1 MGLFPQSGGAAG
13 DPQQQRKV
21 TAAARILRYSWFL
34 VGAAVLVVAWTFFS
48 QWMESRKIAS
58 EAAARKQRA
67 DAEAAEMMG
76 GNRFEILQFYAYPSI
91 VARGQSTDMCYS
103 VSNAKSVKLDP
114 PAVEVWPSQMR
125 CIDIKPEKTTDYTL
139 TIFDDAGKS
148 KTQTITITVAK

>member
-1 MGLFPQSGGAAG
+1 MGLFPQSGGMRG
-13 DPQQQRKV
+13 DPKQQRKV

-34 VGAAVLVVAWTFFS
+34 VGATVLVVAWTFFS

-58 EAAARKQRA
+58 DAVARKQRA
-67 DAEAAEMMG
+67 DAAAAEMMG